1 MTKITVKKSQLAG
14 KIFCPPSKS
23 YSHRAIVI
31 SCLSNGTSH
40 LENVLLSRDTIATIN
55 CCKMLGMKIDKIRLS
70 KELQQQSTDGNKNL
84 SLQNVGILKI
94 SSSGARIGFENPE
107 DILNAENSGTT
118 IRLLTSVCSF
128 VNDGFTILTGDTSL
142 RKRPM
147 GDLIDSLNQL
157 GVDCISTKK
166 SKTPPLI
173 VKGGG
178 MKGGK
183 VFVSGKI
190 SSQFISSLLLSGI
203 YAKEKVLINVLG
215 NQVSKPYI
223 ESTISI
229 MKRFGVNVIN
239 KPLDENNNST
249 NNYDSNYK
257 AFNKSSS
264 FSTSYPPTSSS
275 SSSFISTSS
284 SKSIHTNKS
293 ITNDNNNYNT
303 NTVVTELYD
312 ISNDKDYIPT
322 SFKIPGDFSTA
333 ALLLSSAILSDG
345 EVSIYN
351 LDFSMP
357 QGDSNIINI
366 LKKLGANITEDK
378 SNGIVKITGTNSLVG
393 GQFNL
398 RDTPDLLPVLSIL
411 ALKCKNPI
419 KITGI
424 SHARYKETD
433 RVANISSQLV
443 KFGAD
448 VKEETDALYIKPPI
462 KIKNASLD
470 SFNDHRLFMAFFI
483 ASLSTEESQ
492 IEGSDSVDVSY
503 PGFIDE
509 MKRLGAK
516 IL

>member
-1 MTKITVKKSQLAG
+1 MTKITVKKSQLDG

-31 SCLSNGTSH
+31 SCLSNGTSN

-55 CCKMLGMKIDKIRLS
+55 CCKMLGMEIDETRLL
-70 KELQQQSTDGNKNL
+70 KELQQQSIDDNKNF
-84 SLQNVGILKI
+84 SSYNVGNLKI
-94 SSSGARIGFENPE
+94 TSNGARIGFDTPE

-118 IRLLTSVCSF
+118 IRLLTSLCSF
-128 VNDGFTILTGDTSL
+128 VKEGFTILTGDPSL

-147 GDLIDSLNQL
+147 RDLIDSLNQL
-157 GVDCISTKK
+157 GVDCVSTNKNN
-166 SKTPPLI
+166 TPPLI

-178 MKGGK
+178 MRGGE

-203 YAKEKVLINVLG
+203 YAKERILIKVLG

-239 KPLDENNNST
+239 KPVNDYNNSI
-249 NNYDSNYK
+249 NNTDSIHK
-257 AFNKSSS
+257 AFDNLSS
-264 FSTSYPPTSSS
+264 FSTPSSS
-275 SSSFISTSS
+275 NSQKSFVSLSAS
-284 SKSIHTNKS
+284 VPHQNNKA
-293 ITNDNNNYNT
+293 ILHDNNNYNR
-303 NTVVTELYD
+303 NNLVTEFYD
-312 ISNDKDYIPT
+312 ISNDIDYTPT
-322 SFKIPGDFSTA
+322 SFKVPGDFSTA

-345 EVSIYN
+345 EITIYN

-378 SNGIVKITGTNSLVG
+378 SNGKLKITGTNSLEG
-393 GQFNL
+393 GEFNL

-411 ALKCKNPI
+411 SLKCKNAI

-448 VKEETDALYIKPPI
+448 VKEEIDALYIKPPL

-492 IEGSDSVDVSY
+492 IEGTESVDVSY

-509 MKRLGAK
+509 MKRLGAR
-516 IL
+516 II

>member
-1 MTKITVKKSQLAG
+1 MAKITVKKSQLAG
-14 KIFCPPSKS
+14 KVFCPPSKS

-31 SCLSNGTSH
+31 SCLSNGISN
-40 LENVLLSRDTIATIN
+40 LENILLSRDTIATIN
-55 CCKMLGMKIDKIRLS
+55 CCKMLGMKIYEIRLL
-70 KELQQQSTDGNKNL
+70 KELQQQSNDDDKNL
-84 SLQNVGILKI
+84 SLQNVGNLKI
-94 SSSGARIGFENPE
+94 SSSGARIGFETPE

-128 VNDGFTILTGDTSL
+128 VNNGFTVLTGDTSL

-147 GDLIDSLNQL
+147 GDLINSLNQL
-157 GVDCISTKK
+157 GIDCFSTNK

-178 MKGGK
+178 IKGGE
-183 VFVSGKI
+183 VFVSGEI

-203 YAKEKVLINVLG
+203 YAKEKVLIKVLG

-223 ESTISI
+223 ISTMSI
-229 MKRFGVNVIN
+229 MKRFGVNIIN
-239 KPLDENNNST
+239 KSLDGYSNSVNNT
-249 NNYDSNYK
+249 DSNYN
-257 AFNKSSS
+257 AFYN
-264 FSTSYPPTSSS
+264 SS
-275 SSSFISTSS
+275 SSSFTSS
-284 SKSIHTNKS
+284 ASIQNNINA
-293 ITNDNNNYNT
+293 ITNANNNYNR
-303 NTVVTELYD
+303 NTRVTEFYD
-312 ISNDKDYIPT
+312 IPNDKDYAPI
-322 SFKIPGDFSTA
+322 SFKVPGDFSTA

-345 EVSIYN
+345 EVSIHN
-351 LDFSMP
+351 LDFSLP

-378 SNGIVKITGTNSLVG
+378 SNGILKITGTNSLEG
-393 GQFNL
+393 GEFNL
-398 RDTPDLLPVLSIL
+398 RDTPDLLPVLSII
-411 ALKCKNPI
+411 ALKCKNSI

-443 KFGAD
+443 KFGAEVQED
-448 VKEETDALYIKPPI
+448 IDSLYIKPPI
-462 KIKNASLD
+462 KIKNASID

-492 IEGSDSVDVSY
+492 IQGSESVDVSY

>member
-257 AFNKSSS
+257 AFYKSSS
-264 FSTSYPPTSSS
+264 F

-284 SKSIHTNKS
+284 SKSIHSNKA
-293 ITNDNNNYNT
+293 IRNDNNNYNT
-303 NTVVTELYD
+303 NTVVTEFYD

-322 SFKIPGDFSTA
+322 SFKVPGDYSTA

-345 EVSIYN
+345 EVSVYN

-366 LKKLGANITEDK
+366 LKKLGANISEDK
-378 SNGIVKITGTNSLVG
+378 SNGIVKIKGTNSLIG
-393 GQFNL
+393 GEFNL

-448 VKEETDALYIKPPI
+448 VKEETDSLYIKPPI

-503 PGFIDE
+503 LGFIDE

-516 IL
+516 LL

>member
-483 ASLSTEESQ
+483 A
-492 IEGSDSVDVSY
+492 
-503 PGFIDE
+503 
-509 MKRLGAK
+509 
-516 IL
+516 

>member
-1 MTKITVKKSQLAG
+1 
-14 KIFCPPSKS
+14 
-23 YSHRAIVI
+23 
-31 SCLSNGTSH
+31 
-40 LENVLLSRDTIATIN
+40 
-55 CCKMLGMKIDKIRLS
+55 
-70 KELQQQSTDGNKNL
+70 
-84 SLQNVGILKI
+84 
-94 SSSGARIGFENPE
+94 
-107 DILNAENSGTT
+107 
-118 IRLLTSVCSF
+118 
-128 VNDGFTILTGDTSL
+128 
-142 RKRPM
+142 
-147 GDLIDSLNQL
+147 
-157 GVDCISTKK
+157 
-166 SKTPPLI
+166 
-173 VKGGG
+173 

-257 AFNKSSS
+257 AFFKSSS
-264 FSTSYPPTSSS
+264 FSTSPPPTSS

-284 SKSIHTNKS
+284 SKSIHSNKA

-303 NTVVTELYD
+303 NTVVTEFYD

-322 SFKIPGDFSTA
+322 SFKVPGDFSTA

-393 GQFNL
+393 GEFDL

-448 VKEETDALYIKPPI
+448 VKEETDSLYIKSPI

-492 IEGSDSVDVSY
+492 IEGSESVDVSY